1 MTGDHDADDDAV
13 DGNDTSE
20 NDRENALHDK
30 LRLHDT
36 HGADADRSLG
46 SAVCAAHARECH
58 REHRAH
64 RPKEGRVHRT
74 QLCRRVVGR
83 QLQKIRK
90 EIHFSRIKKS
100 ANKKKRLG
108 TVSQSISLAFFF
120 FTCNLHV
127 VGSDKV
133 LKDKTSDCSIT

>member
-64 RPKEGRVHRT
+64 RPKEGRVHRA

-100 ANKKKRLG
+100 ANKKKK
-108 TVSQSISLAFFF
+108 TWNSQSVNQSGFFF
-120 FTCNLHV
+120 SSHAIFMC
-127 VGSDKV
+127 
-133 LKDKTSDCSIT
+133 CWQ

>member
-100 ANKKKRLG
+100 ENKKKDLEQS
-108 TVSQSISLAFFF
+108 VSQSVWLFF
-120 FTCNLHV
+120 LHMQSSCV

-133 LKDKTSDCSIT
+133 LKDKNK